1 MQMKTAILLVLIVGL
16 IGCAH
21 RQAYTPFKVDEQE
34 FYQRIDTIA
43 LASVSIPNGGPNA
56 EDVKNKFQDLI
67 SDKLREAGYHIIA
80 AKIFSETWDNMSKQ
94 IGGIFDNN
102 TGEVIKSKRDA
113 IWEDIRKELEG
124 RYKADAIILPAIY
137 AVQASFRCGI
147 VTWDEAMEYVWV
159 NQYGKPGSEFSRFL
173 SCMGNSTSGTTSALS
188 LGVTII
194 DMKGNKLYE
203 NQGGIQVLNKLL
215 GGSFLI
221 SNAFRQI
228 PDDKLFS
235 FEDRNNKAVETV
247 LKPILE
253 KRRHPGTE
261 KGKLIEDLK
270 L

>member
-1 MQMKTAILLVLIVGL
+1 MKALTILAVILGL

-34 FYQRIDTIA
+34 FYQRIGTIA
-43 LASVSIPNGGPNA
+43 LASVSIPDGIPNA
-56 EDVKNKFQDLI
+56 EDVKNKFQDSI

-94 IGGIFDNN
+94 LGGIFDNN
-102 TGEVIKSKRDA
+102 TGEIIKSKRDA
-113 IWEDIRKELEG
+113 VWEDIRKELES
-124 RYKADAIILPAIY
+124 RYKANAIILPTVY
-137 AVQASFRCGI
+137 AVQAPFRCGI

-159 NQYGKPGSEFSRFL
+159 GQYGKPESEFSRFL

-188 LGVTII
+188 LGVIII
-194 DMKGNKLYE
+194 DMKGNKLYG
-203 NQGGIQVLNKLL
+203 NKAGIQVLNKLL
-215 GGSFLI
+215 RGSFLV
-221 SNAFRQI
+221 SNAFRSI
-228 PDDKLFS
+228 PDDKLLS

-253 KRRHPGTE
+253 KRRHPGVE